1 MAIIKT
7 YPLKNNYY
15 GPDRLL
21 LSDMQPDSEGNVSGD
36 TRNLTLSSLKS
47 FLGANAVLNL
57 TTTGTSGAS
66 TYDANTNTLNVPVYE
81 GDTYNLRALQKSGAS
96 VPLKLNAASGTD
108 SEVSFTEG
116 NNVTLT
122 RNSDTEITISATGGN
137 AGVSSITNAFGT
149 YISGTNNTAATGAV
163 GLGTI
168 NLSAIN
174 GTSIATTRFLSK
186 DNTWDVISASGSNT
200 QFQYNNTG
208 AFAGTPLMVITGN
221 DEIQIGQQTNEQG
234 KLIVSGQAAGTSGLI
249 KIEGKSARGV
259 TFSVQPET
267 NVNYDV
273 VFPDTG
279 PGGNNKIL
287 ESDSSGNLAWVSTP
301 VPGPITASTGIANY
315 LPKYSSST
323 ALANSVIYE
332 SSSNIGIGTT
342 TPGAKL
348 HVRDSS
354 ASTSTV
360 KISAASNVA
369 NYGYLTMTDNTANTA
384 KLTLGTTY
392 GYSTNKDAITLFNG
406 DVGIGTTSP
415 STKLDVN
422 GTVNL
427 TNLTV
432 SSAQGTNGQALTS
445 TGSGVGWATPPQ
457 GTITAVSGQSGISG
471 AGTSGAVVL
480 TNSDRGST
488 AVAALNF
495 FKTIATPT
503 NDVVASGNDDT
514 VTLAA
519 GSNTGIF
526 INGSGSQ
533 VTIGL
538 YAPTALALGGI
549 KLSSSAATTDLTPTY
564 QTATAG
570 TGINNRVYPVQLNSA
585 NQAGVYVPWTG
596 GSGISFSGTTA
607 GGLATYTN
615 STTAGV
621 SSKVTLNASG
631 LMQFD
636 ADNAGGSRASIDY
649 NPTGNR
655 LQIGDFSGGSAIV
668 ELYTNGNRQFQ
679 IGVNGEI
686 GLGTGASQGT
696 NGQVLTSQ
704 GNGSAAIWTNKTTIP
719 SNVVTGSGTI
729 YEVPMWNPQS
739 GTTGSYIGAG
749 GGFASSPFKTNASGQ
764 SIISTE
770 VYGGITFRNGSG
782 AQVKIQ
788 GNSATGG
795 AYQINLPPSAAA
807 SSGKVL
813 GVSGVSGS
821 VISTSWQTVSTNSV
835 NIGNTNLSLTSARTL
850 DLDGYD
856 LQFRNSSNQL
866 TYKFSGQNATP
877 YFTVGNSINNLK
889 GTVRIEG
896 NGQSEG
902 SGRGGVLEIEAG
914 EGNGHVQFKGP
925 ESMNAGSYA
934 VTLPSSLPASN
945 VLLTGD
951 QQGNLSWNNG
961 TNLAFSSLKNTST
974 GSTPAFIARS
984 NNNSS
989 VQGWSDNL
997 GALNIYNSNTS
1008 TSSTQLAI
1016 NCPSKTG
1023 VNYAVSFY
1031 YNSSSG
1037 SGAQGSITVAGTSVS
1052 YNTSSD
1058 YRLKENIVEMT
1069 GAVDRVKQLKPSR
1082 FNFIAE
1088 PSKIVDGFLAHE
1100 VSSIVPEAV
1109 IGEKDGEMYQGID
1122 QSKIVPL
1129 LVGAIKELTARIEA
1143 LEA

>member
-1 MAIIKT
+1 YFDVVSNSGNTTNMLSMGKYGSAYNVGIGTTSPSAKLDVAGSMNVKGIAT
-7 YPLKNNYY
+7 LKGDGTNDGKLRLNCSANSHYVEIV
-15 GPDRLL
+15 GPTHSGGSSYSLKL
-21 LSDMQPDSEGNVSGD
+21 PNSLPNVSAQILQSNASGVLGWIPTPSGGGGGGGGTITSVGLTMPSSFQVTGSPLSGTGGTISVGVTGGNAGEYLDYQGNWSTPTD
-36 TRNLTLSSLKS
+36 TNSTYSLGTGASAGQIILTGSNPSTSQTVTVAGTNGISITQFTSGTFNVNLNLATSSARGGVKIGFTESGKNYPVELSSEKM
-47 FLGANAVLNL
+47 FVNVPWTDTNTTNITL
-57 TTTGTSGAS
+57 TTTGTSGAAS
-66 TYDANTNTLNVPVYE
+66 WNGTTLNIPQY
-81 GDTYNLRALQKSGAS
+81 S
-96 VPLKLNAASGTD
+96 
-108 SEVSFTEG
+108 
-116 NNVTLT
+116 
-122 RNSDTEITISATGGN
+122 
-137 AGVSSITNAFGT
+137 
-149 YISGTNNTAATGAV
+149 
-163 GLGTI
+163 
-168 NLSAIN
+168 
-174 GTSIATTRFLSK
+174 
-186 DNTWDVISASGSNT
+186 SGS
-200 QFQYNNTG
+200 
-208 AFAGTPLMVITGN
+208 
-221 DEIQIGQQTNEQG
+221 
-234 KLIVSGQAAGTSGLI
+234 
-249 KIEGKSARGV
+249 
-259 TFSVQPET
+259 
-267 NVNYDV
+267 
-273 VFPDTG
+273 
-279 PGGNNKIL
+279 GG
-287 ESDSSGNLAWVSTP
+287 
-301 VPGPITASTGIANY
+301 
-315 LPKYSSST
+315 
-323 ALANSVIYE
+323 
-332 SSSNIGIGTT
+332 
-342 TPGAKL
+342 
-348 HVRDSS
+348 
-354 ASTSTV
+354 
-360 KISAASNVA
+360 
-369 NYGYLTMTDNTANTA
+369 
-384 KLTLGTTY
+384 
-392 GYSTNKDAITLFNG
+392 
-406 DVGIGTTSP
+406 
-415 STKLDVN
+415 
-422 GTVNL
+422 
-427 TNLTV
+427 
-432 SSAQGTNGQALTS
+432 
-445 TGSGVGWATPPQ
+445 
-457 GTITAVSGQSGISG
+457 
-471 AGTSGAVVL
+471 
-480 TNSDRGST
+480 
-488 AVAALNF
+488 
-495 FKTIATPT
+495 
-503 NDVVASGNDDT
+503 
-514 VTLAA
+514 
-519 GSNTGIF
+519 
-526 INGSGSQ
+526 
-533 VTIGL
+533 
-538 YAPTALALGGI
+538 
-549 KLSSSAATTDLTPTY
+549 
-564 QTATAG
+564 
-570 TGINNRVYPVQLNSA
+570 
-585 NQAGVYVPWTG
+585 
-596 GSGISFSGTTA
+596 GISFSGTTS

-615 STTAGV
+615 SSTAGV

-668 ELYTNGNRQFQ
+668 ELYTDGNRQFQ
-679 IGVNGEI
+679 IGVSGEI

-704 GNGSAAIWTNKTTIP
+704 GNGSPAYWTNKTTVP

-749 GGFASSPFKTNASGQ
+749 GGFASSPFKSNSSGQ

-770 VYGGITFRNGSG
+770 VNGGISFRNGTGQIATINGGTSSG
-782 AQVKIQ
+782 A
-788 GNSATGG
+788 
-795 AYQINLPPSAAA
+795 AYQINLPGSGGA

-813 GVSGVSGS
+813 AVSGVSGG
-821 VISTSWQTVSTNSV
+821 IIATSWQTVSTSSV

-877 YFTVGNSINNLK
+877 YFTVGNSINSLK
-889 GTVRIEG
+889 GTIRIEG

-902 SGRGGVLEIEAG
+902 SGRGGILEIEAG

-974 GSTPAFIARS
+974 GTTPAFIARS
-984 NNNSS
+984 NNSSS

-997 GALNIYNSNTS
+997 GALNIHNSNSS

-1037 SGAQGSITVAGTSVS
+1037 SGAQGSITVSGTSVS